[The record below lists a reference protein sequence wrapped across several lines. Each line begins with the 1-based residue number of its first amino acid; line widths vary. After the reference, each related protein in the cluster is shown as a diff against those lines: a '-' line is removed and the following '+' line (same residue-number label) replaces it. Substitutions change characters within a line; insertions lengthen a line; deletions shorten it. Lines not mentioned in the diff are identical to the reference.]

1 MQSNARTSSPTNAG
15 RNKSGSSRTGSP
27 VGCGRAGTGSSVAN
41 QTLATGE
48 VFGSELDGSKAEPPA
63 NRRYPFGEGCEEKAA
78 ALVRTMTSASRSM
91 SFLASGGQRDGI
103 GSQLANGIK

>member
-1 MQSNARTSSPTNAG
+1 LAAG
-15 RNKSGSSRTGSP
+15 EP
-27 VGCGRAGTGSSVAN
+27 ELGSSVVN